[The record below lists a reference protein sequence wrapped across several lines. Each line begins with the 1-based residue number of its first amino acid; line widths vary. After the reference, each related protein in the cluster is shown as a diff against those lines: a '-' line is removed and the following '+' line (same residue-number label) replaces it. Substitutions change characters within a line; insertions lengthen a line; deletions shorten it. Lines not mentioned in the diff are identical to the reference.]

1 MGQMEQSMGGGQN
14 EKLLLARNM
23 AQIELAHLHEDAL
36 IAWIDKYG
44 QKFNELTKEDPYL
57 LEELAEPGTHDEAI
71 KRVEDIIYH

>member
-1 MGQMEQSMGGGQN
+1 MGQMEQPMSGGQN

-23 AQIELAHLHEDAL
+23 AQIELAHLHDDAL
-36 IAWIDKYG
+36 IGWIDKYG
-44 QKFNELTKEDPYL
+44 KKFKELTDTDPYL